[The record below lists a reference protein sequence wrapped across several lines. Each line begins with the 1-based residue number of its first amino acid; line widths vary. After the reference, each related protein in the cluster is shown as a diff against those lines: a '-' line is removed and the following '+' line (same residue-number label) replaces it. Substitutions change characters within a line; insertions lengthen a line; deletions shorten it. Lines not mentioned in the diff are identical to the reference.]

1 MADIGKAQFS
11 TTSLRAYVMIG
22 VMALI
27 WLFFQYATAP
37 GTQGWQWS
45 WSLYDIVSQLWAH
58 LYTFVSGIIAAI
70 INLANYLYAAVFGG
84 EPYYFSSWVSEGIF
98 LKPRNLSNLMTQT
111 AVTGILAVG
120 MLMVIVSGNIDLSVG
135 SVLGF
140 AGGIAAFALSLNAAE
155 DDIAKPARIILMV
168 SVALLGFVYFVSRKI
183 DAWTSILIGVGAIS
197 AYTLVMF
204 GYSLQSALILAIL
217 VAVLI
222 GTFQG
227 TLTAYF
233 KIPAFIVTLGGLLA
247 WRGAV
252 KWLLGGNTVP
262 IQDEAFK
269 AIGQRNLPI
278 EAGWALA
285 IVGIAFALFLAYRRV
300 RSEATYGSGDT
311 NYVSA
316 FAKAAITI
324 VGIVAFIFVMNAY
337 QGVPIPVLIFVS
349 VALIGVF
356 LTTSTVF
363 GRFLYAIGGNPEAA
377 RLSGIDNKLNVLRVY
392 ALLGAFT
399 GIAAIIF
406 TARVGSAAPDAG
418 TLKELDAIAACVI
431 GGASLMG
438 GRGTVF
444 GACIGALIM
453 ASLDNGMSLLNVR
466 DFMQDIVKG
475 SILVAAVGLD
485 MMGRKQG

>member
-1 MADIGKAQFS
+1 MAETEKTRF
-11 TTSLRAYVMIG
+11 TTSSLRAYIMIAVLAG
-22 VMALI
+22 I
-27 WLFFQYATAP
+27 WLYFHWATN
-37 GTQGWQWS
+37 S
-45 WSLYDIVSQLWAH
+45 
-58 LYTFVSGIIAAI
+58 
-70 INLANYLYAAVFGG
+70 
-84 EPYYFSSWVSEGIF
+84 IF
-98 LKPRNLSNLMTQT
+98 LTPRNLSNLATQMS
-111 AVTGILAVG
+111 VTGILAVG
-120 MLMVIVSGNIDLSVG
+120 MLMLIVSGNIDLSVG

-140 AGGIAAFALSLNAAE
+140 AGGIAAYSMSIHGYGL
-155 DDIAKPARIILMV
+155 PAGII
-168 SVALLGFVYFVSRKI
+168 F
-183 DAWTSILIGVGAIS
+183 AIS
-197 AYTLVMF
+197 V
-204 GYSLQSALILAIL
+204 GI
-217 VAVLI
+217 LI

-227 TLTAYF
+227 ALTAYLN
-233 KIPAFIVTLGGLLA
+233 IPAFIVTLGGLLA

-262 IQDEAFK
+262 IADETFK
-269 AIGQRNLPI
+269 AIGQRNIPV
-278 EAGWALA
+278 EAGWILAAL
-285 IVGIAFALFLAYRRV
+285 GIAFALFAAYRRA
-300 RSEATYGSGDT
+300 RSEASYGDGKV
-311 NYVSA
+311 NYVLLILNV
-316 FAKAAITI
+316 AIPI
-324 VGIVAFIFVMNAY
+324 VGIVAFIWVMNAY

-356 LTTSTVF
+356 ITTSTVF
-363 GRFLYAIGGNPEAA
+363 GRYLYAIGGNPDAA
-377 RLSGIDNKLNVLRVY
+377 RLSGINNKRNILKVY

-399 GIAAIIF
+399 GIAALIF

-485 MMGRKQG
+485 MMGRKQT

>member
-1 MADIGKAQFS
+1 MAETEKTKFS
-11 TTSLRAYVMIG
+11 TSSLRAYVMIAVLAG
-22 VMALI
+22 I
-27 WLFFQYATAP
+27 WLYFHWATN
-37 GTQGWQWS
+37 S
-45 WSLYDIVSQLWAH
+45 
-58 LYTFVSGIIAAI
+58 
-70 INLANYLYAAVFGG
+70 
-84 EPYYFSSWVSEGIF
+84 IF
-98 LKPRNLSNLMTQT
+98 LTPRNLSNLATQM

-120 MLMVIVSGNIDLSVG
+120 MLMLIVSGNIDLSVG

-140 AGGIAAFALSLNAAE
+140 AGGIAA
-155 DDIAKPARIILMV
+155 
-168 SVALLGFVYFVSRKI
+168 
-183 DAWTSILIGVGAIS
+183 
-197 AYTLVMF
+197 
-204 GYSLQSALILAIL
+204 YSLSMLGYGLPAAIVFA
-217 VAVLI
+217 VAVGIVI

-227 TLTAYF
+227 ALTAYLN
-233 KIPAFIVTLGGLLA
+233 IPAFIVTLGGLLA

-262 IQDEAFK
+262 VADETFK
-269 AIGQRNLPI
+269 AIGQKNIPQ

-285 IVGIAFALFLAYRRV
+285 GIGAVLAIFMAYRRA
-300 RSEATYGSGDT
+300 RSEASYGEGKL
-311 NYVSA
+311 NYNSMLLKIV
-316 FAKAAITI
+316 IPV
-324 VGIVAFIFVMNAY
+324 VGIVAFIWVMNAY

-349 VALIGVF
+349 VALVGVF
-356 LTTSTVF
+356 ITTSTVF
-363 GRFLYAIGGNPEAA
+363 GRYLYAIGGNPEAA
-377 RLSGIDNKLNVLRVY
+377 RLSGINNKRNILKVY

-399 GIAAIIF
+399 GIAALIF

-438 GRGTVF
+438 GRGSVF

-485 MMGRKQG
+485 MMGRKQS